1 MAIDTYTL
9 ALFIFGIVMIIE
21 AAINKFTTYNKL
33 IFKFLI
39 TIGVVSILAS
49 LVIYII

>member
-9 ALFIFGIVMIIE
+9 ALLVFGIIMLIE

-39 TIGVVSILAS
+39 TIGVVAIIAS
-49 LVIYII
+49 LIIYLI